1 MVKFDEIRNVPA
13 VSKLG
18 KLAIFAV
25 CLWLI
30 GLVIFSNALFIID
43 GNRERLKES
52 DRILNGATMI
62 KSYPARGFFAGE
74 EPLAAVSSIIDKLG
88 LKDRV
93 SKMTSASTGLVVQLD
108 RLYPNELTGL
118 VEEFSKSGLSIA
130 TADISAAVSGK
141 EGRTLTAVFSLEG
154 ARE

>member
-62 KSYPARGFFAGE
+62 KSYPARGFFAGG

-88 LKDRV
+88 LKD
-93 SKMTSASTGLVVQLD
+93 
-108 RLYPNELTGL
+108 
-118 VEEFSKSGLSIA
+118 
-130 TADISAAVSGK
+130 
-141 EGRTLTAVFSLEG
+141 
-154 ARE
+154 